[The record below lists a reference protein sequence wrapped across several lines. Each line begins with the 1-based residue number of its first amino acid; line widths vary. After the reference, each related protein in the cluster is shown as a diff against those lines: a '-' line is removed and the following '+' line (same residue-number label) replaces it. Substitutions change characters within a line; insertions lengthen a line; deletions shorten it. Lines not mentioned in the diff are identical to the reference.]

1 MPQLIV
7 FRIRELLIYVL
18 IAVLAIGFFAENS
31 TFPSVALKL
40 FAISIAVILLFD
52 ERRAK
57 SIRNGKDHSNGESDD
72 RTNPDHLG
80 SLTFYKDTH
89 TSGESDINL
98 LEETSVHSRSSG
110 EFVPKVDVI
119 EKTTS
124 VMEQKDQSSTP
135 NNSLGSS
142 DLPAKFGDYVLHAE
156 LGRGA
161 SSLVFRARRAGA
173 SFDVALKVITAKE
186 FQSQFLREM
195 EIVKKL
201 AHPNVVTAFECGTE
215 HNRSFIAMEL
225 IEGNNLQQE
234 VLNNGR
240 LNKRTVFMYLFQAV
254 LALEHAHSRGLI
266 HRDIKPAN
274 FLITTTGNIKLS
286 DLGMARET
294 DISSL
299 NDVPLA
305 DHDSIGGTIQYMAP
319 EQAIAFDEADER
331 SDIFSL
337 GTTMIYLLTAS
348 PYVKGNSFQECYK
361 NLTVAKIFNQP
372 ESGLLTEMEESV
384 FNKMLAYDPDE
395 RYQNCSLLRDDLQTV
410 LISLGCDLP
419 KQSVRILIVEDD
431 ETDLRLVLIAIKKTN
446 RSVQT
451 KSTVYLH
458 EAIEKL
464 DTEEFDLVLLDLN
477 LPDSTGLETVETFQK
492 QNTNGVPVI
501 VSTGM
506 HDEILEE
513 KCRKLGVI
521 DFVEKDQVNAS
532 LLERQMFVAL
542 AKYQSSDTEIQS

>member
-1 MPQLIV
+1 
-7 FRIRELLIYVL
+7 
-18 IAVLAIGFFAENS
+18 
-31 TFPSVALKL
+31 
-40 FAISIAVILLFD
+40 
-52 ERRAK
+52 
-57 SIRNGKDHSNGESDD
+57 
-72 RTNPDHLG
+72 
-80 SLTFYKDTH
+80 
-89 TSGESDINL
+89 
-98 LEETSVHSRSSG
+98 
-110 EFVPKVDVI
+110 
-119 EKTTS
+119 
-124 VMEQKDQSSTP
+124 
-135 NNSLGSS
+135 
-142 DLPAKFGDYVLHAE
+142 
-156 LGRGA
+156 
-161 SSLVFRARRAGA
+161 
-173 SFDVALKVITAKE
+173 
-186 FQSQFLREM
+186 
-195 EIVKKL
+195 
-201 AHPNVVTAFECGTE
+201 
-215 HNRSFIAMEL
+215 
-225 IEGNNLQQE
+225 
-234 VLNNGR
+234 
-240 LNKRTVFMYLFQAV
+240 
-254 LALEHAHSRGLI
+254 
-266 HRDIKPAN
+266 
-274 FLITTTGNIKLS
+274 
-286 DLGMARET
+286 
-294 DISSL
+294 
-299 NDVPLA
+299 
-305 DHDSIGGTIQYMAP
+305 
-319 EQAIAFDEADER
+319 
-331 SDIFSL
+331 
-337 GTTMIYLLTAS
+337 MIYLLTAS

>member
-57 SIRNGKDHSNGESDD
+57 SIRNGKDQSNGESDD

-395 RYQNCSLLRDDLQTV
+395 RYQNCSLLRDGLQTV

-532 LLERQMFVAL
+532 LLERQMFVVL

>member
-1 MPQLIV
+1 MLQLIV

-31 TFPSVALKL
+31 TLPSVALKL
-40 FAISIAVILLFD
+40 FAIAIAVILLFD

-57 SIRNGKDHSNGESDD
+57 SNRNGKDQSNSESAD

-80 SLTFYKDTH
+80 SLTVYKDAH
-89 TSGESDINL
+89 TSGESDLSI
-98 LEETSVHSRSSG
+98 LEETSMHSRSSG
-110 EFVPKVDVI
+110 EFVSKVDVI

-124 VMEQKDQSSTP
+124 VMEQQDQSSTP

-142 DLPAKFGDYVLHAE
+142 NLPAKFGDYVLHAE

-274 FLITTTGNIKLS
+274 FLITATGNIKLS